1 MIRPMIRAARP
12 FPRLCLA
19 AILAGGLALGASAI
33 AQDGP
38 QYLPL
43 EGNSTPYSE
52 AVLVGETLYLA
63 GKIGTAAD
71 GSGLVPGGIETQTR
85 RALERIGETLA
96 KYDLT
101 HDAVVKC
108 NVFLGDIDD
117 FAKFNAVY
125 RTFFKEGRYPARTTV
140 AAKGLPIG
148 AAIEIECIAHKPRGG
163 EAQGSKPKPAPK
175 KASSVDVPTA
185 SATITPQLFDTWI
198 KGRVGTGDPV
208 YWYSVGT
215 MRSFPDG
222 KLIARMEGYD
232 TARMHRPDP
241 AKPLAHQYN
250 RKIYIFRD
258 PETGE
263 VLREVDGAAVEP
275 IAYPYQFITYE
286 LKDGGIETFVEQGA
300 GDGVRRIGPGN
311 QMSVRMLEDTAV
323 FSAPVYLDF
332 PAGPGKR
339 YQAFENY
346 DFFFQPDGSVDQPN
360 QLSWVRYGP
369 APEWAGGVP
378 TIMRLVSL
386 RSDIFDVVPESL
398 RTYIE
403 SDAQLWRAPPE
414 DLADIRRLQGAEAPE
429 GQGF

>member
-1 MIRPMIRAARP
+1 MLTPMQDIRHLMSPIGPKPVGPFSHAVRANGFLFVTGQMPTAP
-12 FPRLCLA
+12 DDP
-19 AILAGGLALGASAI
+19 
-33 AQDGP
+33 
-38 QYLPL
+38 
-43 EGNSTPYSE
+43 STVV
-52 AVLVGETLYLA
+52 A
-63 GKIGTAAD
+63 
-71 GSGLVPGGIETQTR
+71 GGIETQTR

-148 AAIEIECIAHKPRGG
+148 AAIEIECIAHKPDEGK
-163 EAQGSKPKPAPK
+163 ATAKPAP
-175 KASSVDVPTA
+175 AQATPVGVPTA
-185 SATITPQLFDTWI
+185 SAPITPKLFDTWI

-215 MRSFPDG
+215 MRRFPDG

-250 RKIYIFRD
+250 RKIYVFRD

-263 VLREVDGAAVEP
+263 VLREVDGVAVEP

-300 GDGVRRIGPGN
+300 GEGVRRIGPGN

-332 PAGPGKR
+332 SAGPGKR

-378 TIMRLVSL
+378 TIMHLVTWRAES
-386 RSDIFDVVPESL
+386 FDEVPESL

-403 SDAQLWRAPPE
+403 GDAPLWRAPPE
-414 DLADIRRLQGAEAPE
+414 DLADVRRLQGTEAPE